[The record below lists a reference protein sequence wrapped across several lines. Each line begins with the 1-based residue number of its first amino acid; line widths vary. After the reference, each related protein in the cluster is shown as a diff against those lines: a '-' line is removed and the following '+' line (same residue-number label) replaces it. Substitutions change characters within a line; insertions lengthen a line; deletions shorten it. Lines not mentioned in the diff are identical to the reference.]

1 MVIQMIIGAHIID
14 KSGIPK
20 FSYNIKNEPIE
31 PELMSAIIT
40 TLRAMTKTLSE
51 SNIESFTVGGILFY
65 AMEVGEDTVVVAT
78 ENVEDADKEKLKEI
92 VSVVRNSKSIDEIE
106 EKIKEIINKKYGVLN
121 KSKLW
126 ANEVWGP

>member
-1 MVIQMIIGAHIID
+1 MIIGAHIID

-78 ENVEDADKEKLKEI
+78 ENVEDVDKEKLKEI

>member
-1 MVIQMIIGAHIID
+1 MIIGAHIID
-14 KSGIPK
+14 KSGVPK

-40 TLRAMTKTLSE
+40 TLRAMTKSLSE

-78 ENVEDADKEKLKEI
+78 ENVEEVDKEKLREI
-92 VSVVRNSKSIDEIE
+92 VSVVRNSKSIDEIG